1 MSFTDSEIIA
11 TFQSAFVT
19 TSCQVAAAGA
29 TVLLFLNRYILF
41 AYGLIELLATFYW
54 STPLGC
60 QAIFVLQDITALSIY
75 AVIACFSA
83 LRVYGISGHRWIP
96 AVVTLLLGLVPVA
109 TNIYQVAR
117 TSYASIL
124 YVNKTPE
131 CVSNDYFSHK
141 THFRCMISQ
150 LIQHSDL
157 TSLVSLLLR
166 DGTVY
171 FVVLLVLN
179 LLQVITED
187 VLKPVIKETAD
198 YLSIFVPAIESILI
212 SRFMMNLRQVYHTS
226 DDDMPSLHLSSW
238 HASSHHQPQSQTQSL
253 EFTSRFVGNMGAS
266 LMHESSSMTVA
277 TSVDHL

>member
-1 MSFTDSEIIA
+1 MHWTTVLIA
-11 TFQSAFVT
+11 TRTCAILSDLIVLFVT
-19 TSCQVAAAGA
+19 WYHT
-29 TVLLFLNRYILF
+29 Y
-41 AYGLIELLATFYW
+41 
-54 STPLGC
+54 
-60 QAIFVLQDITALSIY
+60 SIRKE
-75 AVIACFSA
+75 AC
-83 LRVYGISGHRWIP
+83 R
-96 AVVTLLLGLVPVA
+96 
-109 TNIYQVAR
+109 TNI
-117 TSYASIL
+117 
-124 YVNKTPE
+124 K
-131 CVSNDYFSHK
+131 
-141 THFRCMISQ
+141 
-150 LIQHSDL
+150 